1 MRTLIVGSLMLIP
14 LTGILAQDKT
24 ADQNKKIEITFSLS
38 GQEMYKTWCASC
50 HGTDGKGDGPAA
62 SALKKMPTDLTLL
75 AKNNG
80 GKFPAERVR
89 AYVEGSGSKTT
100 DAHGSRD
107 MPVWGNVF
115 RSIDS
120 SQTAVTYRLFALSG
134 YLQTFQAK

>member
-1 MRTLIVGSLMLIP
+1 MRTLIFGSLILIP
-14 LTGILAQDKT
+14 LTGVFAQDKT
-24 ADQNKKIEITFSLS
+24 QDQDKKIEITFSLS

-50 HGTDGKGDGPAA
+50 HGVDGKGSGPAA
-62 SALKKMPTDLTLL
+62 AALKKTPTDLTLL
-75 AKNNG
+75 AKKNG

-89 AYVEGSGSKTT
+89 AYIEGADPKST

-120 SQTAVTYRLFALSG
+120 SQTAVTYRLFTLSR
-134 YLQTFQAK
+134 YLDTLQAK